1 MTPKPDSVDRLPV
14 GFEEEDL
21 GGKFVRLEMG
31 ETEGQFVP
39 GDGAIDF
46 AQFRKGFINST
57 PHACAMGEELPDKVE
72 GKIWFAFKFVSDDGN
87 VGVLEIPW
95 RSPKREI
102 YARRKGSGSFF
113 GCMVRLTKSGSNAR
127 PSYSLEFLDGKS
139 LDDDVLEGAQGTKV
153 FLERM
158 SDGESPFV
166 RDDDDEDDE
175 DDDDEE
181 IEI

>member
-1 MTPKPDSVDRLPV
+1 MKSKPDSADRLPV

-21 GGKFVRLEMG
+21 GGNFVRLEMG

-46 AQFRKGFINST
+46 AQFRKGFDKST
-57 PHACAMGEELPDKVE
+57 PHACSMSEELPDKVE

-95 RSPKREI
+95 RSPKRAV
-102 YARRKGSGSFF
+102 YARQKQKGKTLFD
-113 GCMVRLTKSGSNAR
+113 CAVRLTKSGSEAR
-127 PSYSLEFLDGKS
+127 PNYSLEFLDGKS
-139 LDDDVLEGAQGTKV
+139 VDDDVLEGAQDTRV
-153 FLERM
+153 LLERM
-158 SDGESPFV
+158 SDAESPFV
-166 RDDDDEDDE
+166 SENDDE
-175 DDDDEE
+175 DDDEEE

>member
-1 MTPKPDSVDRLPV
+1 MKSKPDSADRLPV

-21 GGKFVRLEMG
+21 GGKFIRLEMG
-31 ETEGQFVP
+31 NTEGQFVP

-46 AQFRKGFINST
+46 AQFRKGFDKST
-57 PHACAMGEELPDKVE
+57 PHACAMDEKLPEKVE
-72 GKIWFAFKFVSDDGN
+72 GKIWFAFKFVTDDGN

-102 YARRKGSGSFF
+102 YARRKGSGSLF
-113 GCMVRLTKSGSNAR
+113 GRMVRLTKGGTSAR

-139 LDDDVLEGAQGTKV
+139 LDDDVLEGAHDTKV

-175 DDDDEE
+175 EEE

>member
-1 MTPKPDSVDRLPV
+1 MKTEPVSADRLPV
-14 GFEEEDL
+14 GFEEENL
-21 GGKFVRLEMG
+21 GGNFVRLEMG
-31 ETEGQFVP
+31 DTEGQFVP

-46 AQFRKGFINST
+46 AQFKKGFDKST
-57 PHACAMGEELPDKVE
+57 PHACSMDEELPKKVE
-72 GKIWFAFKFVSDDGN
+72 GRVWFAFKFVSDDGN

-95 RSPKREI
+95 VAPKRVI
-102 YARRKGSGSFF
+102 YARRKGSRSVFD
-113 GCMVRLTKSGSNAR
+113 CMVRLTKSGSDGR
-127 PSYSLEFLDGKS
+127 PSYSLDFLDGKS
-139 LDDDVLEGAQGTKV
+139 LDDDVLEGAQKTKV

-175 DDDDEE
+175 EE